1 MAAVPSRRIPRA
13 FRCSSPGLTAGRGFS
28 TLPTD
33 DGNGGYTTDGESKQ
47 EHENTTPPAA
57 SAASVESAEDSS
69 GDSYPDEDAAA
80 ATATATAATDE
91 NDNNNNAN
99 ANELNKNLKPS
110 EIVEALD
117 RHIVGQPDAK
127 RSVAIAMRNRWRR
140 RQLPEDLRKEVTP
153 RNVLLV
159 GPTG

>member
-28 TLPTD
+28 SLPTD
-33 DGNGGYTTDGESKQ
+33 DGNGGYTTDGE
-47 EHENTTPPAA
+47 TTTPAA
-57 SAASVESAEDSS
+57 SAASVESVEDGG
-69 GDSYPDEDAAA
+69 GDSYPNVDDDANAAA
-80 ATATATAATDE
+80 AATDE
-91 NDNNNNAN
+91 NDHTNAN
-99 ANELNKNLKPS
+99 PNELNKNLKPS

-127 RSVAIAMRNRWRR
+127 KSVAIAMRNRWRR